1 MNDDLI
7 SRSAAIEIIRSMTI
21 SLGGKDI
28 FTPEAKESVIGVLD
42 EIEAVDAEL
51 VRHGRWV
58 PTEIRK
64 SFGTLN
70 GFKCSLCD
78 KERMS
83 RENYCPNCGAKMDG
97 ERNAEST

>member
-51 VRHGRWV
+51 VIRCNICKHYETDTGYCYMHDHGMDWDD
-58 PTEIRK
+58 
-64 SFGTLN
+64 F
-70 GFKCSLCD
+70 CS
-78 KERMS
+78 R
-83 RENYCPNCGAKMDG
+83 G
-97 ERNAEST
+97 EKVVWSKK